1 MSIAKYL
8 LPGFIKAPYFN
19 IKKRVESLETSVR
32 CLENAIDAMIVSPN
46 YVDTDD
52 VGFNGQ
58 RCRKRIF
65 ADIISAIPID
75 GIVETGTWV
84 GNTTGYMATTAR
96 KPIYSCELSP
106 RFHALSKMRLR
117 ELQGLHLE
125 QCDSRRFLEK
135 LSRGDVARKSVFFY
149 LDAHWYEDLPL
160 NEEVGIIAN
169 HWREF
174 VIMIDDFKVPDDPGY
189 GYDDYGP
196 GKALTIDLLIP
207 LAEKH
212 HFGVYF
218 PAARSS
224 EETGGCRGCVVLAS
238 TGIQSDALSR
248 LSTLRQ
254 WHNL

>member
-1 MSIAKYL
+1 MGIAKHL

-19 IKKRVESLETSVR
+19 IKRRVESLETSVR
-32 CLENAIDAMIVSPN
+32 CLENAIDAMVVSPK
-46 YVDTDD
+46 YVDGDD

-58 RCRKRIF
+58 RGRKRIF
-65 ADIISAIPID
+65 TEIVSAIPVEA
-75 GIVETGTWV
+75 IVETGTWV
-84 GNTTGYMATTAR
+84 GNTTGYMAVFAR

-106 RFHALSKMRLR
+106 RFHALSKMRLT

-125 QCDSRRFLEK
+125 QCDSRRFLQR
-135 LSRGDVARKSVFFY
+135 LSQGDVARKSVFFY

-196 GKALTIDLLIP
+196 GKALTLDLLIP
-207 LAEKH
+207 LLKKH
-212 HFGVYF
+212 HLGVYF
-218 PAARSS
+218 PAASS
-224 EETGGCRGCVVLAS
+224 TEETGACRGCVVLAS
-238 TGIQSDALSR
+238 TGIQSEKLSR
-248 LSTLRQ
+248 LSMLRQ